1 MTTITLAA
9 VGDLLMKKKMI
20 ASAAREGG
28 FSPVFSR
35 VKPYLRKADLTIG
48 NLETTFSGSRF
59 KGKPGRLLFSSPDAF
74 AATLRSLGFDVLSTA
89 NNHCMDGTSAGL
101 NRTLDVLDRYGLRHT
116 GTYRSARESRGKLI
130 VNVKGIKIGILAYTY
145 RTNGIQVPQPW
156 LVNRIVRKKI
166 AADVRSLKRV
176 TDFIIVCLHFG
187 KEFRSRPDRGQVR
200 LMHQLFRNG
209 VNVVLGA
216 HPHVLHPVKIYKVKD
231 RDGRLRNRIAA
242 SSLGNFVSTELP
254 QHTARLRGKILKL
267 TIAKNAKGVTD
278 VRKMT
283 SVPTRILQNIGPKQV
298 YRVVP
303 AGRDG
308 PHQKQR
314 RSIVG

>member
-9 VGDLLMKKKMI
+9 VGDLLMKKNMI

-28 FSPVFSR
+28 FSPIFSK

-59 KGKPGRLLFSSPDAF
+59 KGKVGKLLFSSPDAF

-101 NRTLDVLDRYGLRHT
+101 KRTLNVLDRYGLRHT
-116 GTYRSARESRGKLI
+116 GTSRSAQESRRKLI
-130 VNVKGIKIGILAYTY
+130 VNVKGIRIGFLAYTY
-145 RTNGIQVPQPW
+145 GTNGIRVPAPW
-156 LVNRIVRKKI
+156 MVNRIVHSKI
-166 AADVRSLKRV
+166 AADVRSLKRAA
-176 TDFIIVCLHFG
+176 DFIIVCLHFG

-216 HPHVLHPVKIYKVKD
+216 HPHVLHPIKMYKVKD
-231 RDGRLRNRIAA
+231 RDGRVLNRVAA

-254 QHTARLRGKILKL
+254 RHTARLRGTILKL
-267 TIAKNAKGVTD
+267 TIAKNENGITD
-278 VRKMT
+278 VRKM
-283 SVPTRILQNIGPKQV
+283 SRVPTRILQNVGLKRV

-303 AGRDG
+303 ARKGD
-308 PHQKQR
+308 
-314 RSIVG
+314 